1 MHITM
6 PSRILS
12 RMAQA
17 APDSLPS
24 DNITETSTD
33 GTFASLFP
41 FSVGLNGVDQD
52 RNYLAINVMVA
63 LLMSAL
69 AITLF
74 LRFSEMFHSYSRQLA
89 VMSNPEHQT
98 FWKNNR
104 GDWWPWLKKHVI
116 YAPLWKKRHN
126 QEIALSSAV
135 NVGTLPGRAHF
146 MLLCIYSIFTLAWTL
161 TLPYSRPRVEVVA
174 ALRGRSGAIAVFNLF
189 PTIVFAL
196 RNNPFISLLHVSFD
210 TFQLFHRWS
219 ARIFIVEVIVHSIA
233 WLENTRTEGG
243 WSAINEGLTTGAHA
257 PSYCWGLVGASSAF
271 LILFMAWSPIRH
283 AFYETFLALHKLLV
297 FLVLLGSLLHLK
309 LDNLPQA
316 FWLVLIFVIWASEY
330 VARIYRI
337 IRYNVTRRQRSSRVV
352 VQALSAEACRV
363 TFHLPGYW
371 KPRPGTHVHAYLPQ
385 FGFLQSHPFS
395 VAWTEVFDL
404 NDSSPRLPLHNPD
417 SEKPIDY
424 VPNYRSTVS
433 IVCRARTG
441 FTRQMWE
448 KVRAVEGGAVET
460 WGFVEGF
467 YGGHDNLASYGD
479 VVLFA
484 GGVGITH
491 QIMFCK
497 QLVEG
502 FNSGT
507 VACRRVTLVWSIPT
521 KDCLD
526 WVAPWMNEILNM
538 PNRRILV
545 DIKIY
550 VTRQPALT
558 RIRGMDGTAG
568 TSSAAHLKEISS
580 RSGKVQ
586 MRAERCPVDQILTD
600 VIQSRKGAVAVT
612 VCGPGAFADSVRNA
626 VRWRVD
632 KGVID
637 FIEEA
642 FTY

>member
-1 MHITM
+1 MTNGSVDD
-6 PSRILS
+6 PSTYT
-12 RMAQA
+12 
-17 APDSLPS
+17 
-24 DNITETSTD
+24 NTSTD
-33 GTFASLFP
+33 GAFASLFP

-52 RNYLAINVMVA
+52 RNYLAINLMVV
-63 LLMSAL
+63 LLMAAL
-69 AITLF
+69 IVTMV
-74 LRFSEMFHSYSRQLA
+74 LRFSEMFHAYSRQLA
-89 VMSNPEHQT
+89 VMGNPDHQT

-104 GDWWPWLKKHVI
+104 GDWWPFLKKHLI

-126 QEIALSSAV
+126 QEIAISSAV
-135 NVGTLPGRAHF
+135 NIGTLPGRSHF
-146 MLLCIYSIFTLAWTL
+146 MLLFIYSIFTLAWTL
-161 TLPYSRPRVEVVA
+161 TLPYSKPRAEVVA
-174 ALRGRSGAIAVFNLF
+174 ALRGRSGLIAVFNLF

-196 RNNPFISLLHVSFD
+196 RNNPFIAILHVSYD
-210 TFQLFHRWS
+210 TFQLFHRWA
-219 ARIFIVEVIVHSIA
+219 ARIFIIEVIVHSIS
-233 WLENTRTEGG
+233 WLDNTRAVGG
-243 WSAINEGLTTGAHA
+243 WQAIHEGLTTGAHA
-257 PSYCWGLVGASSAF
+257 PSYSWGLVGTSAAF
-271 LILFMAWSPIRH
+271 LILFLAWSPIRH
-283 AFYETFLALHKLLV
+283 AFYETFLAVHKFLV
-297 FLVLLGSLLHLK
+297 FLVLLGTLLHLK
-309 LDNLPQA
+309 LDNLPQTM
-316 FWLVLIFVIWASEY
+316 WLVLIFLIWASEY
-330 VARIYRI
+330 VMRIGRI
-337 IRYNVTRRQRSSRVV
+337 IRYNVTRQQRSSRVI
-352 VQALSAEACRV
+352 VQALSASACRV

-385 FGFLQSHPFS
+385 FGLLQSHPFS

-404 NDSSPRLPLHNPD
+404 NDTDPKLPVHNQD
-417 SEKPIDY
+417 TEKPIDY

-433 IVCRARTG
+433 LVCRARTG

-460 WGFVEGF
+460 WGYVEGF

-484 GGVGITH
+484 GGIGITH

-502 FNSGT
+502 YNAGT
-507 VACRRVTLVWSIPT
+507 VACRRVTLVWSVPT

-550 VTRQPALT
+550 VTRQPVLS
-558 RIRGMDGTAG
+558 RVRGMEGQPH
-568 TSSAAHLKEISS
+568 SSGAHLKEISS

-586 MRAERCPVDQILTD
+586 MRAERCPVDQILTE

>member
-1 MHITM
+1 MF
-6 PSRILS
+6 SRIQPRVDHVMGQNTTALDT
-12 RMAQA
+12 
-17 APDSLPS
+17 DSS
-24 DNITETSTD
+24 SYTNTNTD

-52 RNYLAINVMVA
+52 RNYLAINVMAVLFLAA
-63 LLMSAL
+63 LVV
-69 AITLF
+69 TLF
-74 LRFSEMFHSYSRQLA
+74 LRFSEIFHAYSRQLA
-89 VMSNPEHQT
+89 VMGNPEHQT

-104 GDWWPWLKKHVI
+104 GDWWPWLKKHLI

-135 NVGTLPGRAHF
+135 SVGTLPGRAHF
-146 MLLCIYSIFTLAWTL
+146 FLLCIYSIFTLAWTL
-161 TLPYSRPRVEVVA
+161 TLPYGKPRAEVIA
-174 ALRGRSGAIAVFNLF
+174 ALRGRSGVIAVFNLF
-189 PTIVFAL
+189 PTIIFAL
-196 RNNPFISLLHVSFD
+196 RNNPFIPILGVSFD
-210 TFQLFHRWS
+210 TFQLFHRWA
-219 ARIFIVEVIVHSIA
+219 ARIFILEAIVHSGS
-233 WLENTRTEGG
+233 WLDNTKTVGG
-243 WSAINEGLTTGAHA
+243 WGAVKEGLTAGAHA
-257 PSYCWGLVGASSAF
+257 PSYSWGLVGTASAF
-271 LILFMAWSPIRH
+271 LILFLAWSPVRH
-283 AFYETFLALHKLLV
+283 AFYESFLAIHKLLV
-297 FLVLLGSLLHLK
+297 FFVLLGTLLHLK
-309 LDNLPQA
+309 LDNLPQTM
-316 FWLVLIFVIWASEY
+316 WLVLIFVIWASEY
-330 VARIYRI
+330 AMRI
-337 IRYNVTRRQRSSRVV
+337 IRIVRYNVTRRQASSRII

-371 KPRPGTHVHAYLPQ
+371 KPKPGTHVHAYLPQ
-385 FGFLQSHPFS
+385 FALFQSHPFS

-404 NDSSPRLPLHNPD
+404 NDTDPRLPVHNQD
-417 SEKPIDY
+417 TEKPIDY

-441 FTRQMWE
+441 FTRQLWE

-467 YGGHDNLASYGD
+467 YGGHDNLSSYGD

-502 FNSGT
+502 YNSGT
-507 VACRRVTLVWSIPT
+507 VACRRVTLVWSVPT

-550 VTRQPALT
+550 VTRQPALS
-558 RIRGMDGTAG
+558 RNRGMDGGAG
-568 TSSAAHLKEISS
+568 SSAAHLKEISS